1 MRSGTNRIASGPF
14 RDIHIRYRSSSSSRW
29 KARQKRD
36 PFAREARERPSL
48 RSRASFKLAQIHAK
62 HNILTRGA
70 NVIDLGANP
79 GGWSKVARDAVGN
92 SGVVVAVD
100 LLPMKQPPGGVRVLQ
115 GSALDET
122 VQQAAL
128 QLCGGRVDVVLSDM
142 APNTCGNAWLDHV
155 RSMELCE
162 AARAFATSCLVPGGV
177 FLCKYFR
184 GEDDREL
191 LDALGH
197 QFKSIKTVKPSS
209 SRSESREAFVLAL
222 DFNR

>member
-1 MRSGTNRIASGPF
+1 MC
-14 RDIHIRYRSSSSSRW
+14 IRCRSSSSSRW

-36 PFAREARERPSL
+36 PYAREARQRPSL
-48 RSRASFKLAQIHAK
+48 RSRASFKLAQIHDK
-62 HNILTRGA
+62 HKILTRGA

-79 GGWSKVARDAVGN
+79 GGWSKVARDAVGG
-92 SGVVVAVD
+92 SGVVVAID
-100 LLPMKQPPGGVRVLQ
+100 LLPMQQPPSGVRVLH
-115 GSALDET
+115 GSALDEG

-191 LDALGH
+191 LDALGRH
-197 QFKSIKTVKPSS
+197 FARVKTVKPSS

-222 DFNR
+222 DFDR